1 MGEDGKN
8 LKDRTEELMS
18 KKELNSKISRKKAE
32 LQPILKELKQL
43 REDIDV
49 IDFVIVFV
57 FGQYSSDFTCTVLFM
72 LKWQF

>member
-72 LKWQF
+72 LK